1 MIADLSSLV
10 RSRRHELNLS
20 QQQLAKLAAVS
31 RTTLSHV
38 EQGKASHVQMDVLE
52 RILRALDLA
61 PRLSAGSAPEHNRLA
76 ARMAHRERLHA
87 QRERHLR
94 LAVELAADPRAA
106 RGKIARAKEVVELWH
121 RNRSCS
127 PHYIKRWTQLL
138 ALPPSQLARRLA
150 SLGEW
155 EDAMFQNTP
164 WSWAW
169 T

>member
-1 MIADLSSLV
+1 MMNDLAPLI
-10 RSRRHELNLS
+10 RARRLELNLS
-20 QQQLAKLAAVS
+20 QKQLAEAARVS

-38 EQGKASHVQMDVLE
+38 EQGKAPHVQMDVLA

-61 PRLSAGSAPEHNRLA
+61 LRLSAGGAPEPGRLA

-94 LAVELAADPRAA
+94 LAVELAADARAA
-106 RGKIARAKEVVELWH
+106 RGKIARAMKVVELWR

-127 PHYIKRWTQLL
+127 PHYVRRWTELL
-138 ALPPSQLARRLA
+138 ALPPSQLARRMA
-150 SLGEW
+150 SLADW

-169 T
+169 N